1 MSSRGPRKSRAQYT
15 KGHRWHLAAYDN
27 RPTFSLT
34 IPKADSS
41 STTAALL
48 GQETEAAPLR
58 SSTQDFFCS
67 PPNVVAPNAP
77 LQSSKN
83 SEVVLTSQPKVRKQR
98 KSQWEKIDSILEQ
111 ISNEFN
117 SLGEFMKLLLH
128 QKSRDMSDE
137 CTPRH
142 RMMVSLFLSGRS
154 TIGMGQVIA
163 LIYNHSKSQ
172 PSKLLV
178 NISALYARVVSPIFS
193 VWRTWL

>member
-1 MSSRGPRKSRAQYT
+1 M
-15 KGHRWHLAAYDN
+15 KGGRWCLAAYDN

-48 GQETEAAPLR
+48 GQETEAAPSQ

-83 SEVVLTSQPKVRKQR
+83 SEVVLTSQPKLRKQR
-98 KSQWEKIDSILEQ
+98 KLQWEIDSILEQ
-111 ISNEFN
+111 ISNNFN

-137 CTPRH
+137 RTPRH

-154 TIGMGQVIA
+154 TIA